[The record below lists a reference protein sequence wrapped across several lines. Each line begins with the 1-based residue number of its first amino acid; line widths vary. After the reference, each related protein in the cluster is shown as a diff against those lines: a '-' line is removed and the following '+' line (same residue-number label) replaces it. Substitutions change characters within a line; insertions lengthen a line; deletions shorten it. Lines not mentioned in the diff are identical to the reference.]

1 MTKHDAPADDFALVA
16 QLWAA
21 ANDAKAERIAD
32 LELVVDTHRAVGD
45 AQGQRL
51 DELEQE
57 NSELR
62 RELAELRGQLAR
74 LQQPRQRGG
83 LQRISSAA

>member
-1 MTKHDAPADDFALVA
+1 MTIKPDTQAQDLALVA

-21 ANDAKAERIAD
+21 ANDAKAERIED

-45 AQGQRL
+45 AQATRL

-57 NSELR
+57 NAKLR
-62 RELAELRGQLAR
+62 DEVATLRGQLAR
-74 LQQPRQRGG
+74 QQTRQGG
-83 LQRISSAA
+83 LRRISSAA